1 MRRRQGREGRQAHT
15 PALFQRSQTHY
26 PRSVPSQQP
35 RQDPPVPENRKK
47 SRKRRGSPRSKEPGS
62 PRQGNPP
69 SEKDPPLPPP
79 NPRPGTGTPARRKR
93 PGTIPP
99 PSAGGPRRAGRKTGP
114 YQGGGERT
122 FPRRFPPN
130 GTAHPR
136 TIED

>member
-62 PRQGNPP
+62 PRSTALRPETAKPRREYVAATRRSPGV
-69 SEKDPPLPPP
+69 PPP
-79 NPRPGTGTPARRKR
+79 PRRSPDPLRRETKR
-93 PGTIPP
+93 PP
-99 PSAGGPRRAGRKTGP
+99 
-114 YQGGGERT
+114 
-122 FPRRFPPN
+122 PRRFPPN
-130 GTAHPR
+130 GTAHRRPFETPPR
-136 TIED
+136 REE